1 MSYVGLGKFANVVQK
16 SYILN
21 LLSRYF
27 QDYSLDIHKRVLN
40 NFLSMS

>member
-21 LLSRYF
+21 LLSRYS
-27 QDYSLDIHKRVLN
+27 QEYSLDIPKTVLN
-40 NFLSMS
+40 TFLSMS